1 MIMHPYLPY
10 SQKFLIAQRKFHT
23 PLLSWV
29 KFLSCEHLILFHVN
43 HYIEPM
49 AIITAWVKFYSI
61 NACNAR
67 VAALNKSF
75 VQQNISESA
84 VWYRATIFLSIT
96 ACSRISPSQ
105 NACVVC
111 CGESAS
117 MKFDRSLGEWQIWQR
132 EGLGITQ

>member
-1 MIMHPYLPY
+1 MIMYPYLQY
-10 SQKFLIAQRKFHT
+10 SQKFLIAQRKFHFFFT

-75 VQQNISESA
+75 VQRNISESA

-96 ACSRISPSQ
+96 ACCRISPSQ

-111 CGESAS
+111 RGESAS
-117 MKFDRSLGEWQIWQR
+117 MELIGLWMNVRSGRWKA
-132 EGLGITQ
+132 